1 MHLLLSVDVFKWN
14 QVEKVRIFYSH
25 TPILH
30 ACHVSDDRSRSMI
43 CIIFI
48 IYIFFFFVRPVV
60 HHGLLFC
67 EYLSLTWLN
76 FILSHWDFI
85 APIIYSNPI
94 FLHNNASEKN
104 GSFIEEIW
112 GYKKGLI
119 SMSLEAEIYYTK
131 PTLIMLLVFFCQW
144 CSSFYG
150 LLKYILVHFNYIGQ
164 CIFVN

>member
-1 MHLLLSVDVFKWN
+1 MPPTRPEKSPPPTLFFSLAVKKIKRRQRRKTTLETWIQYFFLFLISIVFERHGSWPLFSCMIINIPQNEHELNASVIKCRCF
-14 QVEKVRIFYSH
+14 QVKSSGKVRIFYSH

-85 APIIYSNPI
+85 APIIYSNAI
-94 FLHNNASEKN
+94 FFA
-104 GSFIEEIW
+104 
-112 GYKKGLI
+112 
-119 SMSLEAEIYYTK
+119 
-131 PTLIMLLVFFCQW
+131 
-144 CSSFYG
+144 
-150 LLKYILVHFNYIGQ
+150 
-164 CIFVN
+164 